1 MVVKT
6 IDLSVALPIKQKN
19 VVVINLK
26 QKYNMIYAKSGH
38 MTTISEQKSN
48 LLEQFN
54 KTRDRTLKLVETLEK
69 DDFVVQTAPF
79 MSPPKWHLGHVSW
92 LFEIVMS
99 KTTKNY
105 KIYSQEFNEYLNSY
119 YHQFGEPHDK
129 DKRGMAT
136 RPTIDQVLEYFHMIS
151 HRVADILQN
160 ELLDDKTKQ
169 LYFMAIH
176 HECQHQELLVYDLQH
191 LLASRYKPITTNP
204 LPTPSKQEL
213 KPVKIGGGLYSIGY
227 SGNQY
232 CYDIELPEH
241 KVYLNDY
248 KIDVFPITNGQYI
261 EFMEDGGYNNFRY
274 WLSDGWDKVQNDKW
288 NAPMY
293 WEKVDDVWMTNDFLG
308 KREINPNEPVCHVSF
323 YEADAYSKWAGKRLP
338 TEAEWEKAAC
348 WDEKTQTKTI
358 FTWGNKSP
366 DTNKANLLE
375 SYLWNCTEIGAY
387 PDGKSHYGCHQMIGD
402 IWEWTSSEFTG
413 YPGFSSGFSEYNDKW
428 FANQKV
434 LRGGSFGTPSISI
447 RGSYRNFFRLDERW
461 LFSGFR
467 CAEDV

>member
-1 MVVKT
+1 
-6 IDLSVALPIKQKN
+6 
-19 VVVINLK
+19 
-26 QKYNMIYAKSGH
+26 
-38 MTTISEQKSN
+38 
-48 LLEQFN
+48 
-54 KTRDRTLKLVETLEK
+54 
-69 DDFVVQTAPF
+69 
-79 MSPPKWHLGHVSW
+79 
-92 LFEIVMS
+92 
-99 KTTKNY
+99 
-105 KIYSQEFNEYLNSY
+105 
-119 YHQFGEPHDK
+119 
-129 DKRGMAT
+129 MAT
-136 RPTIDQVLEYFHMIS
+136 RPTVDEVLEYFHIIS
-151 HRVADILQN
+151 HKVADVLQN
-160 ELLDDKTKQ
+160 DLLDNKTCQ

-191 LLASRYKPITTNP
+191 LLAGRYRPVTANP
-204 LPTPSKQEL
+204 LPVPSQQEL
-213 KPVKIGGGLYSIGY
+213 NSVRIDGGLYSMGY

-248 KIDVFPITNGQYI
+248 KIDVFPITNGQYL
-261 EFMEDGGYNNFRY
+261 EFMEDGGYNDFRY

-308 KREINPNEPVCHVSF
+308 KREVRPNEPVCHVSF

-348 WDEKTQTKTI
+348 WDEKTQTKTV
-358 FTWGNKSP
+358 FPWGNKPP
-366 DTNKANLLE
+366 DINRANLLE

-387 PDGKSHYGCHQMIGD
+387 PNGKSHYGCHQMIGD
-402 IWEWTSSEFTG
+402 VWEWTSSEFTG
-413 YPGFSSGFSEYNDKW
+413 YPGFKSGFSEYNDKW

-467 CAEDV
+467 CAEDI

>member
-1 MVVKT
+1 MATVSK
-6 IDLSVALPIKQKN
+6 
-19 VVVINLK
+19 
-26 QKYNMIYAKSGH
+26 
-38 MTTISEQKSN
+38 QKSN

-54 KTRDRTLKLVETLEK
+54 ETRNRTLKLVETLEK

-92 LFEIVMS
+92 LFEIIMN
-99 KTTKNY
+99 KTIKNY

-136 RPTIDQVLEYFHMIS
+136 RPTVDQVLEYFHIIS
-151 HRVADILQN
+151 HKVTDVLQN
-160 ELLDDKTKQ
+160 ELLDDKTSQ
-169 LYFMAIH
+169 FYFMAIH

-191 LLASRYKPITTNP
+191 LLASRYRPVTANP
-204 LPTPSKQEL
+204 LPVPSQQEL
-213 KPVKIGGGLYSIGY
+213 NSVRIDGGLYSMGY

-241 KVYLNDY
+241 KVCLNDY
-248 KIDVFPITNGQYI
+248 KIDVFPITNRQYL
-261 EFMEDGGYNNFRY
+261 EFIEDGGYNDFRY

-293 WEKVDDVWMTNDFLG
+293 WEKVDNVWMTNDFLG
-308 KREINPNEPVCHVSF
+308 KRKINPNEPVCHVSF
-323 YEADAYSKWAGKRLP
+323 YEADAYSKWADKRLP

-348 WDEKTQTKTI
+348 WDEKTQTKTV
-358 FTWGNKSP
+358 FPWGNKSP
-366 DTNKANLLE
+366 DTNRANLLE

-387 PDGKSHYGCHQMIGD
+387 PDGKSHCGCHQMIGD
-402 IWEWTSSEFTG
+402 VWEWTSSEFTG
-413 YPGFSSGFSEYNDKW
+413 YPGFKSGFSEYNDKW

-434 LRGGSFGTPSISI
+434 LRGGSFGTPSISV

>member
-1 MVVKT
+1 MATVSK
-6 IDLSVALPIKQKN
+6 
-19 VVVINLK
+19 
-26 QKYNMIYAKSGH
+26 
-38 MTTISEQKSN
+38 QKSN
-48 LLEQFN
+48 LLEQF
-54 KTRDRTLKLVETLEK
+54 KETRDRTLKLVETLEK
-69 DDFVVQTAPF
+69 DDFVVQTAHF

-99 KTTKNY
+99 NTIKNY

-119 YHQFGEPHDK
+119 YHQFGEPYDK

-136 RPTIDQVLEYFHMIS
+136 RPTVDQILEYFHIIS
-151 HRVADILQN
+151 HKVADILQS
-160 ELLDDKTKQ
+160 ELLDDKTSQ

-191 LLASRYKPITTNP
+191 LLASRYRPITTNP
-204 LPTPSKQEL
+204 LPAPSQQEL
-213 KPVKIGGGLYSIGY
+213 NSVKIDGGLYSMGY

-248 KIDVFPITNGQYI
+248 KIDVFPITNGQYL
-261 EFMEDGGYNNFRY
+261 EFIEDGGYNDFRY

-293 WEKVDDVWMTNDFLG
+293 WEKVDDIWMTNDFLG

-358 FTWGNKSP
+358 FPWGDKSP
-366 DTNKANLLE
+366 DANKANLLE

-387 PDGKSHYGCHQMIGD
+387 PDGKSHCGCQQMIGD
-402 IWEWTSSEFTG
+402 VWEWTSSEFTG
-413 YPGFSSGFSEYNDKW
+413 YPGFKSGFSEYNDKW

-434 LRGGSFGTPSISI
+434 LRGGSFGTPSISV

-467 CAEDV
+467 CAEDI

>member
-1 MVVKT
+1 M
-6 IDLSVALPIKQKN
+6 A
-19 VVVINLK
+19 
-26 QKYNMIYAKSGH
+26 
-38 MTTISEQKSN
+38 TISKQKSN
-48 LLEQFN
+48 LLEQF
-54 KTRDRTLKLVETLEK
+54 KETRDRTLKLVETLEK

-99 KTTKNY
+99 KTIKNY

-119 YHQFGEPHDK
+119 YHQFGEPYDK

-136 RPTIDQVLEYFHMIS
+136 RPTIDQVLEYFHIIS
-151 HRVADILQN
+151 HKVADILQS
-160 ELLDDKTKQ
+160 ELLDDKTRQ

-191 LLASRYKPITTNP
+191 LLASKYRPITTNP
-204 LPTPSKQEL
+204 FPAPSQQEL
-213 KPVKIGGGLYSIGY
+213 KSVKIDGGLYFMGY

-248 KIDVFPITNGQYI
+248 KIDVFPITNGQYL
-261 EFMEDGGYNNFRY
+261 EFIEDGGYNDFTY

-293 WEKVDDVWMTNDFLG
+293 WKKVDGVWMTNDFLG

-338 TEAEWEKAAC
+338 TEAEWEKAARGT
-348 WDEKTQTKTI
+348 DGRKYP
-358 FTWGNKSP
+358 WGNSWDASKVIWRKNSGGKTHPVDRSYNTHESP
-366 DTNKANLLE
+366 YGAVDMAGNVYEWVQDWYGTNYYRNAPERNPK
-375 SYLWNCTEIGAY
+375 GA
-387 PDGKSHYGCHQMIGD
+387 DAGS
-402 IWEWTSSEFTG
+402 
-413 YPGFSSGFSEYNDKW
+413 
-428 FANQKV
+428 ARV
-434 LRGGSFGTPSISI
+434 LRGGSWGFYDAGDFRAAD
-447 RGSYRNFFRLDERW
+447 RGWGYPGSWDLNI
-461 LFSGFR
+461 GFR
-467 CAEDV
+467 CAKDSG

>member
-1 MVVKT
+1 M
-6 IDLSVALPIKQKN
+6 A
-19 VVVINLK
+19 
-26 QKYNMIYAKSGH
+26 
-38 MTTISEQKSN
+38 TISKQKSN
-48 LLEQFN
+48 LLEQF
-54 KTRDRTLKLVETLEK
+54 KETRDRTLKLVETLEK

-99 KTTKNY
+99 KTIKNY

-136 RPTIDQVLEYFHMIS
+136 RPTVDEVLEYFHIIS
-151 HRVADILQN
+151 HKVSDILQN
-160 ELLDDKTKQ
+160 DLLDDKTCQ

-191 LLASRYKPITTNP
+191 LLASRYRPITTNP
-204 LPTPSKQEL
+204 FPAPSQQEL
-213 KPVKIGGGLYSIGY
+213 KSVKIDGGLYSMGY

-248 KIDVFPITNGQYI
+248 KIDVFPITNGQYL
-261 EFMEDGGYNNFRY
+261 EFIEDGGYNDFTY

-288 NAPMY
+288 DAPMY
-293 WEKVDDVWMTNDFLG
+293 WKKVDGVWMTNDFLG

-323 YEADAYSKWAGKRLP
+323 YEADAYSKWADKRLP

-348 WDEKTQTKTI
+348 WDEKTKTKTI
-358 FTWGNKSP
+358 FPWGNKSP

-387 PDGKSHYGCHQMIGD
+387 PDGKSHCGCQQMIGD
-402 IWEWTSSEFTG
+402 VWEWTSSEFTG
-413 YPGFSSGFSEYNDKW
+413 YPGFKSGFSEYNDKW

-434 LRGGSFGTPSISI
+434 LRGGSFGTPSISV

-467 CAEDV
+467 CAEDI

>member
-1 MVVKT
+1 MATVSK
-6 IDLSVALPIKQKN
+6 
-19 VVVINLK
+19 
-26 QKYNMIYAKSGH
+26 
-38 MTTISEQKSN
+38 QKSN
-48 LLEQFN
+48 LLEQF
-54 KTRDRTLKLVETLEK
+54 KETRDRTLKLVETLEK

-99 KTTKNY
+99 KTIKNY

-119 YHQFGEPHDK
+119 YHQFGEPYDK

-136 RPTIDQVLEYFHMIS
+136 RPTIDQVLEYFQIIS
-151 HRVADILQN
+151 HKVADILQS
-160 ELLDDKTKQ
+160 ELLDDKTSQ

-204 LPTPSKQEL
+204 FPVPAQQEL
-213 KPVKIGGGLYSIGY
+213 KSVKIDGGLYSMGY

-248 KIDVFPITNGQYI
+248 KIDIFPITNGQYL
-261 EFMEDGGYNNFRY
+261 EFIEDGGYNNFTY
-274 WLSDGWDKVQNDKW
+274 WLSDGWDKAQNDKW

-293 WEKVDDVWMTNDFLG
+293 WKKVDGVWMTNDFLG

-348 WDEKTQTKTI
+348 WDEKTKTKTT
-358 FTWGNKSP
+358 FPWGNKSP
-366 DTNKANLLE
+366 DTNKTNLLE

-387 PDGKSHYGCHQMIGD
+387 PDGKSHCGCQQMIGD
-402 IWEWTSSEFTG
+402 VWEWTSSEFTG
-413 YPGFSSGFSEYNDKW
+413 YPGFKSGFSEYNDKW
-428 FANQKV
+428 FTNQKV
-434 LRGGSFGTPSISI
+434 LRGGSFGTPSNSI

-467 CAEDV
+467 CAEDI